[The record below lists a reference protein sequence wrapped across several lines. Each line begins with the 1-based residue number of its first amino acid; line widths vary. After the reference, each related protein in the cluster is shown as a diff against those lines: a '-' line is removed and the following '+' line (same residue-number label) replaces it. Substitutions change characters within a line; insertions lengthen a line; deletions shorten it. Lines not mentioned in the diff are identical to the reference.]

1 MEIDHME
8 TIEEYFLPTQK
19 STHAH
24 THCFF
29 SWTWSVAWKEPIATG
44 RSVAITVVGVRPHL
58 VCSGLLWWQHFGDN
72 VDTPQ

>member
-44 RSVAITVVGVRPHL
+44 RSVAITVVGGKTTSGVFRSVL
-58 VCSGLLWWQHFGDN
+58 VAAFW
-72 VDTPQ
+72 